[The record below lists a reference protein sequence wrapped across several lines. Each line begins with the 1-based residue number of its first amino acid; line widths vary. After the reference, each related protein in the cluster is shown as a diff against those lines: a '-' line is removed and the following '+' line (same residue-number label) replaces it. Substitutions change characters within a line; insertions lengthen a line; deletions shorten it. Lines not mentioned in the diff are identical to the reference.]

1 MIRELSMSETMQ
13 LRHKNYFDH
22 FMFELLGK
30 IRPRR
35 ILLGLKCTALNEA
48 YNLWLWRM
56 RVTFGASG
64 ASKGFGFASTE
75 TRNQTFFGHPVCGFK
90 YMFCICLCLWIYMY
104 SFTLPRTNSGKRMF
118 ESNLRGLFSGQA
130 EKLCQPWWA
139 SIIIWGCVG
148 TVVYTV

>member
-30 IRPRR
+30 TRPRW
-35 ILLGLKCTALNEA
+35 ILLGLRCTVLNEA

-75 TRNQTFFGHPVCGFK
+75 TRNQTFFGHPVCGFR
-90 YMFCICLCLWIYMY
+90 YMFCIYVCVCEYICIPLHYQERILGRECLRVTWGD
-104 SFTLPRTNSGKRMF
+104 SFQVKRK
-118 ESNLRGLFSGQA
+118 SY
-130 EKLCQPWWA
+130 A
-139 SIIIWGCVG
+139 SPGGHPSSSEAV
-148 TVVYTV
+148 